1 MAPGRALA
9 LLAAGAFALTACG
22 VEMSVTAERSDRI
35 VLDPTGVDPGSPA
48 TTPDPP
54 GTPTSP
60 GTPASPGTPTPTS
73 PGTTAPDDPA
83 TPPPASVPSDPTAID
98 FGPDK
103 PPRGYDDF
111 LLAVITDLQLWW
123 EVEYPAIYGTS
134 FRRLEGKVYAA
145 YPGRP
150 DDLPGCGSPST
161 TYEEVRQY
169 VAFYCGVGDFMV
181 YDDSADGLLAELER
195 EYGFGTIG
203 TVLAHEFGHAIQ
215 LRAGNLDRALPTILT
230 EQQSDCFAGAWS
242 SRVARGESPVLRYTD
257 ADVRAGLIAM
267 TKVSDPVGTDQFV
280 EGGHGSGFDRVGAF
294 QVGFAEGPARCAEI
308 LDEPLPLVPNQFTSA
323 DAATG
328 GDARFGY
335 GDGELLAFLPED
347 LNLYWDQQLAR
358 QIPTLDALSLVV
370 VRSLDDVR
378 CSDLRGDFTR
388 GAALCASTREVYFN
402 EPAALDLYRSLGDFS
417 VGYLLGIAWG
427 ESVQIALGSELTG
440 EDRALLND
448 CLTGG
453 WVQTVIPVPDGR
465 GFLTLPEP
473 RLEARTSSVSAG
485 DLDEAIQTVLL
496 VADLDDDA
504 DEVGSAFEKIE
515 ALRTGVLDGTDAC
528 LAQL

>member
-1 MAPGRALA
+1 MASGRAVA
-9 LLAAGAFALTACG
+9 LLAAGAIALTACG
-22 VEMSVTAERSDRI
+22 VEVSVTAERADRLA
-35 VLDPTGVDPGSPA
+35 LDPTVVGPGNAPTTTAEPTDPDVTDPGVS
-48 TTPDPP
+48 DP
-54 GTPTSP
+54 
-60 GTPASPGTPTPTS
+60 
-73 PGTTAPDDPA
+73 PGTTAPDEPA
-83 TPPPASVPSDPTAID
+83 TAPPASVPPDPTAID
-98 FGPDK
+98 FGADK
-103 PPRGYDDF
+103 PARGYDDF

-123 EVEYPAIYGTS
+123 DVEYPAIYGTS

-145 YPGRP
+145 YPGRS

-161 TYEEVRQY
+161 SYEEVRQY

-242 SRVARGESPVLRYTD
+242 ARVARGESPVLRYTD

-308 LDEPLPLVPNQFTSA
+308 LDEPLPLVPNQLTVA
-323 DAATG
+323 DLDTG
-328 GDARFGY
+328 GDAAFGY
-335 GDGELLAFLPED
+335 GDGELLSFLPED

-358 QIPTLDALSLVV
+358 QIPELDELSLLV

-378 CSDLRGDFTR
+378 CSDLRGDLAR
-388 GAALCASTREVYFN
+388 GAALCASTNEVYFN

-417 VGYLLGIAWG
+417 VGYLLGVAWG
-427 ESVQIALGSELTG
+427 EAVQIALGSDLTG

-465 GFLTLPEP
+465 GFLTLPAP
-473 RLEARTSSVSAG
+473 RLEARQSSVSAG

-496 VADLDDDA
+496 VADLDSDA
-504 DEVGSAFEKIE
+504 DRVGSAFEKIA

>member
-1 MAPGRALA
+1 MASGRAVA
-9 LLAAGAFALTACG
+9 LLAAGAIALTACG
-22 VEMSVTAERSDRI
+22 VEVSVTAERADRLA
-35 VLDPTGVDPGSPA
+35 LDPTVVGPGNAPTTTAEPTDPGVSDPGVS
-48 TTPDPP
+48 DPP
-54 GTPTSP
+54 GT
-60 GTPASPGTPTPTS
+60 A
-73 PGTTAPDDPA
+73 APDEPA
-83 TPPPASVPSDPTAID
+83 TPPPASVPPDPTAID
-98 FGPDK
+98 FGADK
-103 PPRGYDDF
+103 PARGYDDF

-123 EVEYPAIYGTS
+123 DVEYPAIYGTS

-145 YPGRP
+145 YPGRS

-161 TYEEVRQY
+161 SYEEVRQY

-242 SRVARGESPVLRYTD
+242 ARVARGESPVLRYTD

-308 LDEPLPLVPNQFTSA
+308 LDEPLPLVPNQLTVA
-323 DAATG
+323 DLDTG
-328 GDARFGY
+328 GDAAFGY
-335 GDGELLAFLPED
+335 GDGELLSFLPED

-358 QIPTLDALSLVV
+358 QIPELDELSLLV

-378 CSDLRGDFTR
+378 CSDLRGDLAR
-388 GAALCASTREVYFN
+388 GAALCASTNEVYFN

-417 VGYLLGIAWG
+417 VGYLLGVAWG
-427 ESVQIALGSELTG
+427 EAVQIALGSDLTG

-465 GFLTLPEP
+465 GFLTLPAP
-473 RLEARTSSVSAG
+473 RLEARQSSVSAG

-496 VADLDDDA
+496 VADLDSDA
-504 DEVGSAFEKIE
+504 DRVGSAFEKIA